1 MISKSEKQLL
11 WTKINRFPALAHFY
25 PKVPDQTVNELN
37 SYRFRNSPSLKNE
50 FHQDDS
56 TEDSQYFSD

>member
-50 FHQDDS
+50 FH
-56 TEDSQYFSD
+56 